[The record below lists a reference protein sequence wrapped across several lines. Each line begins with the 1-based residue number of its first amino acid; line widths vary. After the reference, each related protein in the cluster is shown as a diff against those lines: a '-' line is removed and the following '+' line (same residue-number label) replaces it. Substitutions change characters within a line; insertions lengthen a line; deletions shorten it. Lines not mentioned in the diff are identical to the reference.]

1 MFEEYAVIDP
11 ILHKFEKKPE
21 WTWTIKPPTGKEEVA
36 LARFMATGR
45 VVMEGDKRIVYSWS
59 PLEIAYREIALLFGG
74 TNVPKSAEDPDPILT
89 EKSSV
94 QEIERFLQSI
104 PVDAVMEIWKAIGDA
119 VPFWGPAKSPDDGQ
133 KERPST

>member
-1 MFEEYAVIDP
+1 MFEKYAVIDP
-11 ILHKFEKKPE
+11 IVHKFEKEPD

-36 LARFMATGR
+36 LARFLATGR
-45 VVMEGDKRIVYSWS
+45 VVFEGDKRIVYPWS

-74 TNVPKSAEDPDPILT
+74 TTVPKSAEDSAPVLT

-94 QEIERFLQSI
+94 SEIERFLQSI

-119 VPFWGPAKSPDDGQ
+119 VPFWGPAKPQENGP
-133 KERPST
+133 KE